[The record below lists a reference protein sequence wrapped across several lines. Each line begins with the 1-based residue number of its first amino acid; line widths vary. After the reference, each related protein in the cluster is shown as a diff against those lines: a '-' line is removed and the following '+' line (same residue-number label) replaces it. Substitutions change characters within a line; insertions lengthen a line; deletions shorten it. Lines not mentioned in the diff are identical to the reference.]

1 VVSWSL
7 RARADLKAIHEHI
20 SKDSPINAKTVV
32 REIVGRAN
40 LIDQAPRGG
49 RKVPELEDEA
59 IREIPVYSWRVI
71 YQLRD
76 ETVFIVTLVH
86 KRRAPAP
93 EQLRPV

>member
-1 VVSWSL
+1 MVRWSL
-7 RARADLKAIHEHI
+7 RARADLKAIHDFI
-20 SKDSPINAKTVV
+20 AKDAPMNARAVV

-40 LIDQAPRGG
+40 LIDQTPRAG

-76 ETVFIVTLVH
+76 DAVFIVTVVH

>member
-1 VVSWSL
+1 
-7 RARADLKAIHEHI
+7 LKAIHDHI

-32 REIVGRAN
+32 RELVNRAN
-40 LIDQAPRGG
+40 LIDQTPRGG
-49 RKVPELEDEA
+49 RKVAELNDES

-71 YQLRD
+71 YQVRD
-76 ETVFIVTLVH
+76 DAAFIVTLVH